1 MKKKALLVS
10 STIILTTALIAIS
23 FVRIGSVVSF
33 GDNSPYTLNLNSNQ
47 KITTNDTFGF
57 NEISGNVT
65 TTMNNQITLSGYN
78 IINNNNGWQTLLP
91 GGYIYNP
98 VLSTGTN
105 NKISGIKSIKY
116 IGNDS
121 LELHYGYSLNNEQI
135 IYSFEET
142 LTAGIEYTFDE
153 HTPSYFY
160 IKNNNENN
168 VSIDNL
174 IIKYSCDAEEY
185 PLSHLKVLMIGNS
198 FADDTVYYAQRVA
211 ASYGIDLEIYDAY
224 IAGCTINQHYENI
237 QSGATSYRMGSMNG
251 EKWNYQSNMSLSD
264 IVTSN
269 TWDIITFQQASAEIG
284 RTGTYSNLANLVQRV
299 SNIVSGN
306 PKYYW
311 HQTWAYDNDYA
322 DYNDYFSYF
331 SNNQEAMFSAIVDRY
346 NNDVVPLNIFEKT
359 IFNGTAVQ
367 NVRSSYMGDTF
378 TRDGK
383 HMSSVHGRYL
393 LTCNFISTVFD
404 IDLDLSPATYRPDGI
419 SNTYQE
425 VVREAVKN
433 AQKYPNIT
441 TKSQYL
447 SQEMDNYDL
456 SNYTEIDAGLVGCSY
471 YNSMDSEKYFQRIQN
486 HSGVSNVYTTTMK
499 FTRDTLPVGSL
510 VVIPESFGYRPEAWA
525 NEGIQSERPS
535 EQYNK
540 VLEITEDFWSG
551 YQYRAFNIFKCG
563 KTPLSEQYVNEQYD
577 EIFDGFHIF
586 VPNSQMGY
594 LQPKSNNPYYSND
607 QYLFSNHDLN
617 IDDYERLHLDP
628 IIGFYKCDELY
639 SLFNKYVDD
648 TAQRFVCTRP
658 FYTSKGELP
667 AGTVIIVDN
676 GYRWRSDCWRENA
689 TYSPRPDNVT
699 TNFTILDNSF
709 MSSFRMRTFNVSKTN
724 SGYVYQNATD
734 FINHFRIY
742 LEK

>member
-1 MKKKALLVS
+1 
-10 STIILTTALIAIS
+10 
-23 FVRIGSVVSF
+23 
-33 GDNSPYTLNLNSNQ
+33 
-47 KITTNDTFGF
+47 
-57 NEISGNVT
+57 
-65 TTMNNQITLSGYN
+65 
-78 IINNNNGWQTLLP
+78 
-91 GGYIYNP
+91 
-98 VLSTGTN
+98 
-105 NKISGIKSIKY
+105 
-116 IGNDS
+116 
-121 LELHYGYSLNNEQI
+121 
-135 IYSFEET
+135 
-142 LTAGIEYTFDE
+142 
-153 HTPSYFY
+153 
-160 IKNNNENN
+160 
-168 VSIDNL
+168 
-174 IIKYSCDAEEY
+174 
-185 PLSHLKVLMIGNS
+185 
-198 FADDTVYYAQRVA
+198 
-211 ASYGIDLEIYDAY
+211 
-224 IAGCTINQHYENI
+224 
-237 QSGATSYRMGSMNG
+237 
-251 EKWNYQSNMSLSD
+251 
-264 IVTSN
+264 
-269 TWDIITFQQASAEIG
+269 
-284 RTGTYSNLANLVQRV
+284 
-299 SNIVSGN
+299 
-306 PKYYW
+306 
-311 HQTWAYDNDYA
+311 
-322 DYNDYFSYF
+322 
-331 SNNQEAMFSAIVDRY
+331 
-346 NNDVVPLNIFEKT
+346 
-359 IFNGTAVQ
+359 
-367 NVRSSYMGDTF
+367 MGDTF

-393 LTCNFISTVFD
+393 LTCNFISTVFG
-404 IDLDLSPATYRPDGI
+404 IDLDLSPVTYRPDGI
-419 SNTYQE
+419 SNTYHA

-471 YNSMDSEKYFQRIQN
+471 YNSMDSGKYFQRIQN

-510 VVIPESFGYRPEAWA
+510 VFIPESFGYRPEAWV
-525 NEGIQSERPS
+525 NEGIQSERPE

-540 VLEITEDFWSG
+540 MLEITEDFWSG

-594 LQPKSNNPYYSND
+594 LQSKSNNPYYSND

-648 TAQRFVCTRP
+648 TAQKFVCTRP

-667 AGTVIIVDN
+667 AGTVIIVDS
-676 GYRWRSDCWRENA
+676 GYRWRSDCWREKA

-709 MSSFRMRTFNVSKTN
+709 MSTFRMRTFNVSKTN